1 MFGAIIGDIAG
12 SVYEY
17 SQIKKVSPVEV
28 KDIIPA
34 NGFYSDDTILTMA
47 VADAIL
53 SGKDYGESLRDW
65 SNRYANYKPE
75 HTPYFETS
83 FSPGFMKW
91 AKDKYIGTSSGNGA
105 MMRVSPVGYL
115 FDTIEEV
122 EENAR
127 LATIP
132 SHNTESAVNSAT
144 TIAKI
149 IFYARNGTK
158 KQEIVKKLG
167 LTIKKPQIEKFNY
180 TCDDTMDVCL
190 YSLFNSSSF
199 EDSIR
204 KVISFGGDTD
214 TNACIVGSMAEALYG
229 VPEDLKKKALDKLP
243 PDMLQVVS
251 MYEKRMSDKSIE
263 R

>member
-1 MFGAIIGDIAG
+1 MLGAIIGDIAG
-12 SVYEY
+12 SIYEY

-28 KDIIPA
+28 KDIIPDD
-34 NGFYSDDTILTMA
+34 GFYSDDTILTVA
-47 VADAIL
+47 IADAIL
-53 SGKDYGESLRDW
+53 SGKDYGESLRTW
-65 SNRYANYKPE
+65 ANKYATYKPE
-75 HTPYFETS
+75 VKPYFETS

-91 AKDKYIGTSSGNGA
+91 AKEKYIGTSAGNGA

-132 SHNTESAVNSAT
+132 SHNTESAINSAT

-149 IFYARNGTK
+149 IFYARNGTD
-158 KQEIVKKLG
+158 KQDIVKKLG

-214 TNACIVGSMAEALYG
+214 TNACIVGSMAEAMYG
-229 VPEDLKKKALDKLP
+229 VPVDLKKRVVFKLP
-243 PDMLQVVS
+243 NDMLDVLNRYLNAIS
-251 MYEKRMSDKSIE
+251 KGIEK
-263 R
+263 